1 MGREAE
7 VLVKTAGAAKIAAQ
21 LPKPLRRYYEIGR
34 RASATPKPEIEVL
47 AKKVK
52 LSVDYVR
59 KARLFEQRLTDVELR
74 LLVSTYR
81 DQDYIFPWGHLRI
94 LVSVTDPVKRCS
106 YLTSAIDG
114 RWSAKQVITAVQIGE
129 QRTLRKCVGRK
140 QTKPKTIEEALLR
153 LQRLME
159 SWDDIY
165 DAVFTATTDKAA
177 AKKLRARG
185 ELVRRIHQVESFR
198 KKSLQHQIKF
208 NKLAKLLR
216 QFLKSAK

>member
-114 RWSAKQVITAVQIGE
+114 QWSAKQLITAVQIGE

-165 DAVFTATTDKAA
+165 DAVFTDTTDEAA
-177 AKKLRARG
+177 AKKLRARS
-185 ELVRRIHQVESFR
+185 ELVRRIHQVESFLSR
-198 KKSLQHQIKF
+198 SSQHQINF
-208 NKLAKLLR
+208 DKLDKLLR
-216 QFLKSAK
+216 QFQESAE

>member
-1 MGREAE
+1 MGRVAK
-7 VLVKTAGAAKIAAQ
+7 VLPKTVAAAKIARE
-21 LPKPLRRYYEIGR
+21 LPKPLRRYYTIGK
-34 RASATPKPEIEVL
+34 RASATRKAEIKVL
-47 AKKVK
+47 AKKFN
-52 LSVDYVR
+52 LSEDYVR

-81 DQDYIFPWGHLRI
+81 DQDYIFPWGQLRI
-94 LVSVTDPVKRCS
+94 LVSVKDPVKRCS

-177 AKKLRARG
+177 AKKLRARS
-185 ELVRRIHQVESFR
+185 ELVRRIHQVESFLE
-198 KKSLQHQIKF
+198 KSSQHQINF
-208 NKLAKLLR
+208 DKLDKLLR
-216 QFLKSAK
+216 QFQESAE